1 MKNIFLN
8 FYKRDSGGKMNYSRF
23 IKNLYLCHNEPVKMD
38 TGNLFH
44 GVITNAMRRRVASA
58 GFRK

>member
-1 MKNIFLN
+1 MNCLIFVIYLKLWR
-8 FYKRDSGGKMNYSRF
+8 FTRF

-44 GVITNAMRRRVASA
+44 GVITNAMRRRVSSA
-58 GFRK
+58 GIRK

>member
-1 MKNIFLN
+1 MNCLIFVIYLKLWR
-8 FYKRDSGGKMNYSRF
+8 FTRF
-23 IKNLYLCHNEPVKMD
+23 IKNLYLCQNEPVKMD